1 MLKAAGAEVLGVPL
15 EFGRTNELVAAF
27 EGASGAF

>member
-1 MLKAAGAEVLGVPL
+1 MLKAAGAEVVAVPL
-15 EFGRTNELVAAF
+15 ELGRTNKLVAAF